1 MTRAETLRSAL
12 SPGIVASPTSLEAR
26 ELGRWPAG
34 AMARPPVW
42 TIDHDGRVSRVQR
55 CHTDKGVL
63 RAALGNWGR
72 TVPAGRI

>member
-1 MTRAETLRSAL
+1 MTRAESLRSTLA
-12 SPGIVASPTSLEAR
+12 PGIVASPESLQAR
-26 ELGRWPAG
+26 ELGRWPAA

-55 CHTDKGVL
+55 CHTDSGVL